1 MANTPYLTQDR
12 RDYISRHGLEDMVT
26 VAVNNL
32 MREEPAEPAS
42 YLAKHFSGVL
52 SPHPARRQQHQAPAP
67 RRHAVLPRRK
77 AALPRGASF
86 VMQVET
92 AVAYK
97 GQSYTFKYVH
107 EMLQEYDNP
116 TDQLM

>member
-32 MREEPAEPAS
+32 MRDEPAEPAS

-52 SPHPARRQQHQAPAP
+52 SSSQASRQQYQAEAP
-67 RRHAVLPRRK
+67 LCAAVLP
-77 AALPRGASF
+77 G
-86 VMQVET
+86 
-92 AVAYK
+92 
-97 GQSYTFKYVH
+97 
-107 EMLQEYDNP
+107 
-116 TDQLM
+116 